1 MPLYYKLNKQL
12 DGGKLLQDIQKL
24 ITSTNNKE
32 GILYIDIRT
41 VSYEDNGPIPKLEYK
56 KTPEQKP
63 QG

>member
-12 DGGKLLQDIQKL
+12 DGAKLLQDIQKL

-32 GILYIDIRT
+32 GILYIDIKT
-41 VSYEDNGPIPKLEYK
+41 ISYENNGPIPKLEYK